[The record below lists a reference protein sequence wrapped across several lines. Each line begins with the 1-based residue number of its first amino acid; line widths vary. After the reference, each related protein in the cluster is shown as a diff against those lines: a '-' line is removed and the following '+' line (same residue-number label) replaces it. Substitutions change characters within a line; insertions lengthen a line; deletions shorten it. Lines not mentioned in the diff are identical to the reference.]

1 MSLQIQPRALDIEN
15 DFNIIQGIILNIL
28 ILSQQPWR
36 FSAKFWDAAVTTLQ
50 KLVMFFSPQLFPRNA
65 WLKIAGS
72 QHLVKKMMWIGFHPG
87 AAAVF
92 RVTIKASKTKKERGN
107 LKCKE
112 WWDGHVFVFF
122 GVCQET
128 NAIFSP
134 YKQKFLET
142 LRILFEHCMN
152 HSLCSCDMF
161 SPLLYIWNT
170 RRILEEVQVDQT
182 ACPRGGL
189 TSGIL
194 ATYGSSKQTSHN
206 LFGPLDFQGTDIYKA
221 CVWS

>member
-112 WWDGHVFVFF
+112 WWDGHVFVFLVF
-122 GVCQET
+122 ARKQTPFFPHT
-128 NAIFSP
+128 NKNSWRLWEYSSNIAW
-134 YKQKFLET
+134 T
-142 LRILFEHCMN
+142 ILFVAVTCFLRYSTYEIQDG
-152 HSLCSCDMF
+152 SLRKSK
-161 SPLLYIWNT
+161 
-170 RRILEEVQVDQT
+170 
-182 ACPRGGL
+182 L
-189 TSGIL
+189 TKQL
-194 ATYGSSKQTSHN
+194 AR
-206 LFGPLDFQGTDIYKA
+206 
-221 CVWS
+221 VVV